1 MKNHPSL
8 LAAKVAATNEAN
20 AEVNRLAPLYRA
32 LFAEYISQKV
42 TKADGS
48 LLAKVKARL
57 PASPLQVYSPHVGC
71 FVVKT
76 SASYGDHFCTYAESY
91 FYAFTVNRQ
100 TGFAEP
106 LQWEF
111 EPYRADYTPEA
122 IQALRQKTAAAE
134 KAFDDAKS
142 ELGAFGMYDR

>member
-1 MKNHPSL
+1 MKNHSSA
-8 LAAKVAATNEAN
+8 LAAKVAAVNAAN

-32 LFAEYISQKV
+32 LFAEYIGQKV

-48 LLAKVKARL
+48 LLAKIQARL
-57 PASPLQVYSPHVGC
+57 PASSLQVFSPHVGC

-76 SASYGDHFCTYAESY
+76 YEQSNGIAYYAEPY

-100 TGFAEP
+100 TGFAEA
-106 LQWEF
+106 LQWDF

-142 ELGAFGMYDR
+142 ELGTFGMYDR

>member
-1 MKNHPSL
+1 MKNHPSA
-8 LAAKVAATNEAN
+8 LAAKVAATNAAN

-32 LFAEYISQKV
+32 IFAEYIGQKV

-48 LLAKVKARL
+48 LLAKIQARL
-57 PASPLQVYSPHVGC
+57 PSSPLQVYSPHVGC

-76 SASYGDHFCTYAESY
+76 HEQSNGIAYYVEPY

-100 TGFAEP
+100 TGLCEA
-106 LQWEF
+106 LQWAF

-142 ELGAFGMYDR
+142 ELGTFGMYDR